1 MDANSLPKNDANF
14 AALTPLTFIQRAAL
28 AYGNQTS
35 VVYENTK
42 FSWMQTYDRCLRL
55 AAWLQSVGIK
65 KNDVV
70 SICIVKYHLF
80 NYYRIYICSIFA
92 TNYYIFWNYFCC
104 KFYFNAQP

>member
-1 MDANSLPKNDANF
+1 MDANSLPQNDANF

-42 FSWMQTYDRCLRL
+42 FTWMQTYDRCLRL

-70 SICIVKYHLF
+70 SICLPFTPFLQNLYMLH
-80 NYYRIYICSIFA
+80 
-92 TNYYIFWNYFCC
+92 FCC
-104 KFYFNAQP
+104 KFYSNAQP